1 MISSKDLQTQ
11 LIKDPTAAAWA
22 VYKELERLH
31 NENIALKRRCDP
43 LLAENAILGNLSM
56 PSSAENAEPLQVG
69 AMLTLVAMYDRKLE
83 RDSFVEAAESVT
95 GLFGMLGR
103 LSIAES
109 ILHMMEKKV
118 FDQDKIEIAAKE
130 LVAYAE
136 AERHK
141 IIKLMEL
148 VKQCPTSTD
157 LIN

>member
-56 PSSAENAEPLQVG
+56 PSSAENTEPLQVG
-69 AMLTLVAMYDRKLE
+69 AMLTLVAMYDRKLQ
-83 RDSFVEAAESVT
+83 RDSFVEIAESVT

-109 ILHMMEKKV
+109 ILHMMEKGV
-118 FDQDKIEIAAKE
+118 FTQAKIEDAAKE
-130 LVAYAE
+130 LIAYGE
-136 AERHK
+136 SERHK
-141 IIKLMEL
+141 ILKIMKL
-148 VKQCPTSTD
+148 VQQVPTSEDT
-157 LIN
+157 IN

>member
-1 MISSKDLQTQ
+1 MISSKDLEQQ
-11 LIKDPTAAAWA
+11 LIKDPTAAARTVFA
-22 VYKELERLH
+22 ELERLYK
-31 NENIALKRRCDP
+31 ENAALKRRCDP

-69 AMLTLVAMYDRKLE
+69 AMLTLVAMYDRKLQ
-83 RDSFVEAAESVT
+83 RDSFVEIAESVT

-118 FDQDKIEIAAKE
+118 FDQEKIETAAKE
-130 LVAYAE
+130 LVTYAE